1 MAEREVRTVDRM
13 SDLEALM
20 WTLDKDPHL
29 SSNFACL
36 TMLDSM
42 PDIDRLRDRL
52 ERATRL
58 VPHLRSRVNPSVA
71 RLAPSFVDRGPVVR
85 HHPPR
90 AGRGAP
96 QARIAQPSST
106 SSPRPWPAIPSIDPG
121 PSGSSCSSMV
131 STTAARPMIWKLHHT
146 ISDGIGGV
154 RMSEQFLDLEPD
166 APPPPD
172 LEPPPEDPGP
182 EPTFTDNALDTLR
195 HNVRRSADSV
205 EHVTRAVWD
214 TTVHP
219 SRWIRVGPDAVRM
232 SSSLAKLTTSKRP
245 FSPLWTERSLRHG
258 FETLSVPF
266 DEAKDAAGR
275 LGGSLNDFFVAGV
288 GPAVA
293 RYHAERDTPL
303 DFARMAMPVSTR
315 SDRTAAGNAFAPLRL
330 KLPLHVDPLT
340 QFQLAHETLDSE
352 KDDPMIGA
360 VEGLSGLL
368 NLLPT
373 SVLVRVTRAQ
383 AEAIDFATSNVRA
396 APFQLF
402 VAGAALQATYPIGPL
417 AGSAF
422 NLTLMSYHGRLDM
435 GLHVDLAAIPDP
447 AELRAL
453 LDVCFQE
460 LIDGE

>member
-1 MAEREVRTVDRM
+1 MGEREVRTIGRM

-36 TMLDSM
+36 TLLDSM

-52 ERATRL
+52 ERASRL
-58 VPHLRSRVNPSVA
+58 IPHLRSRVNPSVA
-71 RLAPSFVDRGPVVR
+71 RMAPPSWTEDRSFDIVHHVRAVALPKPGSRAQLHELAATLAGDPFDRSRPLWEFVLVDGLDD
-85 HHPPR
+85 
-90 AGRGAP
+90 GGA
-96 QARIAQPSST
+96 A
-106 SSPRPWPAIPSIDPG
+106 
-121 PSGSSCSSMV
+121 
-131 STTAARPMIWKLHHT
+131 MIWKLHHT

-154 RMSEQFLDLEPD
+154 RMSEQFLDIERD

-172 LEPPPEDPGP
+172 LEPAAEPGP
-182 EPTFTDNALDTLR
+182 EPTFTDNAIDTVR

-205 EHVTRAVWD
+205 EHVSRAAWD
-214 TTVHP
+214 ATVHP

-232 SSSLAKLTTSKRP
+232 SRSLTKQLTTSTRP
-245 FSPLWTERSLRHG
+245 FSSLWTDRSLRHG

-266 DEAKDAAGR
+266 DQAKSAAAV

-288 GPAVA
+288 GSAVA
-293 RYHAERDTPL
+293 RYHAEHDAPV

-315 SDRTAAGNAFAPLRL
+315 SDRTAAGNSFAPLRL
-330 KLPLHVDPLT
+330 KLPLHVDPVE
-340 QFQLAHETLDSE
+340 QFHLVHETLDTG
-352 KDDPMIGA
+352 KGDPLIGA
-360 VEGLSGLL
+360 IEGLSGLL

-373 SVLVRVTRAQ
+373 SVLVRVARAQ

-396 APFQLF
+396 APFELF
-402 VAGAALQATYPIGPL
+402 VAGAALRGTYPIGPL

-422 NLTLMSYHGRLDM
+422 NVTLMSYHGSLDM

-447 AELRAL
+447 SGLRAL
-453 LDVCFQE
+453 LETCFQE
-460 LIDGE
+460 LIDAD

>member
-1 MAEREVRTVDRM
+1 MAEREVRTVGRM

-36 TMLDSM
+36 TMLDTM
-42 PDIDRLRDRL
+42 PDLDRLRDRL

-58 VPHLRSRVNPSVA
+58 VPHLRCRVNPAVA
-71 RLAPSFVDRGPVVR
+71 RLAPPSWIEDRSFAITHHVRAVALPKPGSRAQLLDLAATLAGDPFDRSRPLWEFVLVDGLDD
-85 HHPPR
+85 
-90 AGRGAP
+90 GGA
-96 QARIAQPSST
+96 A
-106 SSPRPWPAIPSIDPG
+106 
-121 PSGSSCSSMV
+121 
-131 STTAARPMIWKLHHT
+131 MIWKLHHT

-154 RMSEQFLDLEPD
+154 RMSEQFLDIERD

-172 LEPPPEDPGP
+172 LEPMPEPGP
-182 EPTFTDNALDTLR
+182 EPTFSDNAVATVR
-195 HNVRRSADSV
+195 HNVRRSAESV
-205 EHVTRAVWD
+205 EHITRAAWD
-214 TTVHP
+214 ATMHP
-219 SRWIRVGPDAVRM
+219 SRWVRVGPDAVRM
-232 SSSLAKLTTSKRP
+232 SRSVAKLTTSMRP

-258 FETLSVPF
+258 FETVSVPF
-266 DEAKDAAGR
+266 DDAKRAATR

-288 GPAVA
+288 GSAVA
-293 RYHAERDTPL
+293 RYHAARDAPI

-315 SDRTAAGNAFAPLRL
+315 SDRTAAGNSFAPLRL
-330 KLPLHVDPLT
+330 KLPLDVDPLT
-340 QFQLAHETLDSE
+340 QFRLAHETLDTE
-352 KDDPMIGA
+352 KGDPMIGA

-396 APFQLF
+396 APFELF

>member
-1 MAEREVRTVDRM
+1 MAEREVRTVGRM

-36 TMLDSM
+36 TMLDTM
-42 PDIDRLRDRL
+42 PDLDLLRDRL

-58 VPHLRSRVNPSVA
+58 VPHLRSRVNPAVA
-71 RLAPSFVDRGPVVR
+71 RLAPPSWIEDRSFDITHHVRAVALPKPGSRAQLLELAATLAGDPFDRSRPLWEFVLVDGLDD
-85 HHPPR
+85 
-90 AGRGAP
+90 GGA
-96 QARIAQPSST
+96 A
-106 SSPRPWPAIPSIDPG
+106 
-121 PSGSSCSSMV
+121 
-131 STTAARPMIWKLHHT
+131 MIWKLHHT

-154 RMSEQFLDLEPD
+154 RMSEQFLDIERD
-166 APPPPD
+166 TPPLPD
-172 LEPPPEDPGP
+172 LEPMPESGP
-182 EPTFTDNALDTLR
+182 EPTFADNAVATVR
-195 HNVRRSADSV
+195 HNVRRSAESV
-205 EHVTRAVWD
+205 EHLTRAAWD
-214 TTVHP
+214 ATVHP
-219 SRWIRVGPDAVRM
+219 SRWVRVGPDAVRM
-232 SSSLAKLTTSKRP
+232 SRSVAKLTTSIRP

-258 FETLSVPF
+258 FETVSVPF
-266 DEAKDAAGR
+266 DDAKRAATR

-288 GPAVA
+288 GSAVA
-293 RYHAERDTPL
+293 RYHAARDAPI

-315 SDRTAAGNAFAPLRL
+315 SDRTAAGNSFAPLRL

-340 QFQLAHETLDSE
+340 QFQLAHETLDTE
-352 KDDPMIGA
+352 KGDPMIGA

-396 APFQLF
+396 APFELF
-402 VAGAALQATYPIGPL
+402 VAGAALLATYPIGPL

-453 LDVCFQE
+453 LDVGFQE